1 MPTSSQPSNQSK
13 DLFPAWFSQLLA
25 LPFTMAEGQR
35 VTLREVELCLDKGVL
50 RAATAMS
57 DEQKQTEE
65 VFGFKW
71 HQRDTFES
79 EASLQMMQTWS
90 NERYRQAIEW
100 FPPRDEP
107 YTVLDAGCGA
117 AYTGLQYF
125 RPVLDRI
132 RYLGADISAAV
143 DVARSRMQDASAD
156 AAFIQC
162 DLTRLPLPQGSLDA
176 IFSEGV
182 LHHTDSTR
190 GAILSLAPL
199 LKPSGLFMFYVYRRK
214 GPIREFTDDYI
225 REKMQSMTPEEGW
238 KAMEPISQLGK
249 LLGELDIEVDIPER
263 IDLLDIDAGKINL
276 QRLFYWHILKC
287 FYRPDYTLDEMNHI
301 NFDWYAPKNAFR
313 QSPEE
318 VRRWCGEA
326 GLNIVHERVEEAGI
340 TIVARKA

>member
-1 MPTSSQPSNQSK
+1 MSSSSIP
-13 DLFPAWFSQLLA
+13 DWFSELLS
-25 LPFTMAEGQR
+25 LPRPFEDKQIFD
-35 VTLREVELCLDKGVL
+35 LRDVQLCLSGGIL

-57 DEQKQTEE
+57 REQRQTEQ

-71 HQRDTFES
+71 HKRDTFES
-79 EASLQMMQTWS
+79 DASLQMMERWS
-90 NERYRQAIEW
+90 NERYRQASEW
-100 FPPRDEP
+100 FPPKLEP

-117 AYTGLQYF
+117 SYTGLQYF

-132 RYLGADISAAV
+132 RYIGADISAAV
-143 DVARSRMQDASAD
+143 DVAKKRMQDAGAD

-162 DLTRLPLPQGSLDA
+162 DLTRLPLPHGSLDG

-190 GAILSLAPL
+190 GAIQSLAPF
-199 LKPSGLFMFYVYRRK
+199 LKPGGLFMFYVYRRK

-225 REKMQSMTPEEGW
+225 REKVQTMAPDAAW
-238 KAMEPISQLGK
+238 KAMEPITRLGN
-249 LLGELDIEVDIPER
+249 LLGELDIEIDIPER

-276 QRLFYWHILKC
+276 QRFFYWHVLKC

-318 VRRWCGEA
+318 VREWCAGA
-326 GLNIVHERVEEAGI
+326 GLDILHERVEEAGI
-340 TIVARKA
+340 TIVASKI